1 MIVSLLYYESLK
13 SGIKCCYEYVKR
25 FMYEKKGRYKA
36 RKIKEELIELK
47 KKEKEELIE
56 SSEEKE
62 EELYL
67 E

>member
-36 RKIKEELIELK
+36 KKIKEELIELK
-47 KKEKEELIE
+47 QKEELIE
-56 SSEEKE
+56 SSEETE

>member
-13 SGIKCCYEYVKR
+13 SGCKYCYDYLKR
-25 FMYEKKGRYKA
+25 FMYEKKGIYKA
-36 RKIKEELIELK
+36 KKIKKELFKLK
-47 KKEKEELIE
+47 KIKKDLEEQ
-56 SSEEKE
+56 SEEQSE